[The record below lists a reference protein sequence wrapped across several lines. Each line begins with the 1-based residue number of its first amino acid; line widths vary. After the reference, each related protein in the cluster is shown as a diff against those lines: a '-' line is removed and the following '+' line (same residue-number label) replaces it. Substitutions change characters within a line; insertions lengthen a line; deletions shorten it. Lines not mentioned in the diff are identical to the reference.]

1 MTHTGKVVPVKR
13 VGVQSVLTLFK
24 PAKRL
29 ALIRIDAGALAP
41 NVPIKDLTVT
51 ADHALL
57 VDDILIHAGALV
69 NGSTIH
75 VLTRDACGDHYTVY
89 NVETD
94 AHEILLANGAPA
106 ETFIDNYAEYQK
118 LYGDDAPMVELD
130 LPLAMTAR
138 QVPPAI
144 RARLGLVDAA

>member
-57 VDDILIHAGALV
+57 VNDILIHAGALV

-75 VLTRDACGDHYTVY
+75 ALTRDACGDHYTVY

-144 RARLGLVDAA
+144 QARLGLVDAA